1 MFNLNLSQN
10 QARNCCLCMLVH
22 VRLLCVRNIHT
33 TCRFPTS
40 QGEPSGLKYVAIRMN
55 IVQSSLEPRE
65 RAGKDDLPRPFRV
78 LCLTGSKLDNGA
90 AEGPQNLAEGG

>member
-1 MFNLNLSQN
+1 
-10 QARNCCLCMLVH
+10 
-22 VRLLCVRNIHT
+22 
-33 TCRFPTS
+33 
-40 QGEPSGLKYVAIRMN
+40 MN